1 MNPADPGQ
9 VVSLVQLG
17 QLLALSLAAPLLA
30 GRVFRS
36 SPRSRRAFVLG
47 VALILL
53 ILPVT
58 WFGSELVIVV
68 PMVEPLVW
76 IPEITLP
83 VWVPLALLGGGVL
96 WALRVAAGMLIA
108 QRRLLALPVCTDGR
122 MNLALRAKAS
132 ALALPEVPALRLST
146 DEGPAAGTL
155 RRPFIV
161 LPFGA
166 LSWDD
171 RTLGAVL
178 AHELVHVERRDD
190 QWLLLARMVVALYW
204 WLPWLRGLERHWR
217 EAMEESCDDR
227 ASQFSHDP
235 LAYLRA
241 VVRVAGERR
250 TSGRPRA
257 AVGMADR
264 PGAHLAFRV
273 RRFAGPR
280 IAELDFNR
288 VYWTVLLLLLLVT
301 MVPAIRPGPIPERVP
316 SRLDWI
322 GLFEDEVTGRPPSVD
337 VIIAAHGSDPSLAA
351 RFATP
356 RRLEAPLYPGRA
368 LHRGVEGSVTVGFDL
383 AADGTPVRLR
393 VLSGG
398 TAELERAALQAAA
411 RARFKPLHAVDA
423 RPTFARNERYM
434 RNSPRGDGVLH
445 FHFRLNDSP
454 AAAIELQL

>member
-1 MNPADPGQ
+1 MNPVDPGQ
-9 VVSLVQLG
+9 VVSLAQLVQLF
-17 QLLALSLAAPLLA
+17 ALSLAAPLLA

-36 SPRSRRAFVLG
+36 SPLSRRAFVFG
-47 VALILL
+47 VALVLL

-58 WFGSELVIVV
+58 WFGSEFVIVV
-68 PMVEPLVW
+68 PMVQPLGW
-76 IPEITLP
+76 IPEIALP
-83 VWVPLALLGGGVL
+83 LWVPLVLLGGGVL

-108 QRRLLALPVCTDGR
+108 QRRLLALPACTDGR
-122 MNLALRAKAS
+122 VNLALRAKAR
-132 ALALPEVPALRLST
+132 ALALAEPPALLLST

-155 RRPFIV
+155 CRPFIV
-161 LPFGA
+161 LPIGA
-166 LSWDD
+166 MHWDD

-190 QWLLLARMVVALYW
+190 RWLLLARMVVALYW

-250 TSGRPRA
+250 TSGRPHVG
-257 AVGMADR
+257 VGMADT

-280 IAELDFNR
+280 VAELDFHR

-301 MVPAIRPGPIPERVP
+301 MVPAVRPSPVPGGVP
-316 SRLDWI
+316 SGLDWI
-322 GLFEDEVTGRPPSVD
+322 RLFEDEVAGHPPSVE
-337 VIIAAHGSDPSLAA
+337 VTVAAHGSEPSLTA
-351 RFATP
+351 RLANP
-356 RRLEAPLYPGRA
+356 RRLDAPLYPGRA
-368 LHRGVEGSVTVGFDL
+368 LHRGAEGTVTIGFDL

-393 VLSGG
+393 VLSGAA
-398 TAELERAALQAAA
+398 AELERAALQATA
-411 RARFKPLHAVDA
+411 RARFKALHAVDA
-423 RPTFARNERYM
+423 RPTFARNEQYM
-434 RNSPRGDGVLH
+434 RSSPRSDGALH
-445 FHFRLNDSP
+445 FHFRLNRP
-454 AAAIELQL
+454 ADAAGEFQP